1 MGRSRLDSGRGIKMA
16 STEEGELQD
25 SNSSSEEEEDNE
37 KKQTSS
43 VLKFKNDGSFLEM
56 FKKMQEQNKD
66 SKESKAP
73 VPEANEKVSVKSEP
87 SSNSSATSETKKEIP
102 QKKSGLLSMVG
113 KRRGG
118 RVLPTGVVKKLRR
131 PDEEDDNEKKDA
143 WSQYMSEVRKYK
155 ERLGDEEEKNRPLVK

>member
-1 MGRSRLDSGRGIKMA
+1 MGRSRLDSGRGRIKMA
-16 STEEGELQD
+16 STEEGELRD

-73 VPEANEKVSVKSEP
+73 VPKANEKVSVKSEP
-87 SSNSSATSETKKEIP
+87 SSNSSATSEAKKEEIP
-102 QKKSGLLSMVG
+102 QKIWSLVN
-113 KRRGG
+113 G
-118 RVLPTGVVKKLRR
+118 R
-131 PDEEDDNEKKDA
+131 
-143 WSQYMSEVRKYK
+143 
-155 ERLGDEEEKNRPLVK
+155 